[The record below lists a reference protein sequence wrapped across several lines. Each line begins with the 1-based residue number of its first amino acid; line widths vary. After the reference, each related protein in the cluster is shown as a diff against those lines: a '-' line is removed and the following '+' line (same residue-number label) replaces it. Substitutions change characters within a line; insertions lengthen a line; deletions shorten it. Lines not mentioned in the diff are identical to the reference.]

1 MPERIREATRSK
13 TNVSDMN
20 EKEKK
25 YQNKILK
32 LIKKHISKT
41 NPIQVDQLMESI
53 PLNDR
58 EIRRVVQYLVNE
70 GNYPIGSTTKGPY
83 GFYMIASFEDYLE
96 AVKNLMHRKEKLKER
111 VENLRKA
118 CKKHGLNVPQVEIH
132 EGASNPV
139 FNISNSVV
147 IYFK

>member
-1 MPERIREATRSK
+1 MK
-13 TNVSDMN
+13 TID
-20 EKEKK
+20 EKQKL
-25 YQNKILK
+25 KILE
-32 LIKKHISKT
+32 LIRKHVGKN
-41 NPIQVDQLMESI
+41 NPIQVDEIMDGVLL
-53 PLNDR
+53 PDR

-70 GNYPIGSTTKGPY
+70 GNHPIGSTTKGPY

-111 VENLRKA
+111 VENLREA

-132 EGASNPV
+132 KEDSNPV

>member
-1 MPERIREATRSK
+1 
-13 TNVSDMN
+13 MN
-20 EKEKK
+20 TIDDKQKS
-25 YQNKILK
+25 KILE
-32 LIKKHISKT
+32 LIKKHVGKN
-41 NPIQVDQLMESI
+41 NPVQVEEIMNGVLL
-53 PLNDR
+53 PDR
-58 EIRRVVQYLVNE
+58 EIRRIVQYLVNE

-111 VENLRKA
+111 VESLRMA
-118 CKKHGLNVPQVEIH
+118 CKKHGLNVPHVEIR
-132 EGASNPV
+132 EGNSNPI

>member
-1 MPERIREATRSK
+1 MK
-13 TNVSDMN
+13 TID
-20 EKEKK
+20 EKQKL
-25 YQNKILK
+25 KILE
-32 LIKKHISKT
+32 LIRKHVGKN
-41 NPIQVDQLMESI
+41 NPIQVDEIMDGVLL
-53 PLNDR
+53 PDR

-70 GNYPIGSTTKGPY
+70 GNHPIGSTTKGPY

-111 VENLRKA
+111 VENLREA
-118 CKKHGLNVPQVEIH
+118 CKKHGLNIPQVEIH
-132 EGASNPV
+132 EGESNPV